1 MLTGNYDV
9 AIVKFV
15 NGYNNKLY
23 SFALYKEDIDILIG
37 DKVLCDTSCGMNI
50 GVITDI
56 IPFNEYDG
64 ADVQKEII
72 CKVDFTNFEK
82 RREERKRKKYLK
94 SRLDKMVKNQEVMN
108 LYEYFAASNEE
119 MQSILNEYKELCK

>member
-37 DKVLCDTSCGMNI
+37 DKVLCDTSCGMML
-50 GVITDI
+50 V
-56 IPFNEYDG
+56 
-64 ADVQKEII
+64 
-72 CKVDFTNFEK
+72 
-82 RREERKRKKYLK
+82 
-94 SRLDKMVKNQEVMN
+94 
-108 LYEYFAASNEE
+108 
-119 MQSILNEYKELCK
+119 